1 MRLGGGVS
9 DMDIYSYAG
18 VGTCPFLG
26 ILNITFKYLL
36 EIFGDYIPNSSVM
49 LNWTLTFQFMRSLR
63 HVLTHL
69 AMSRNVAAALTHAV
83 AALEISPGAG
93 LKPWKMGQIERISE
107 DKTS

>member
-49 LNWTLTFQFMRSLR
+49 LNWDINLPVHEIVATCFDP
-63 HVLTHL
+63 
-69 AMSRNVAAALTHAV
+69 SRDVQECGCSFDPCGRGVGDFAWCGTE
-83 AALEISPGAG
+83 ALEDGTNREN
-93 LKPWKMGQIERISE
+93 LRR
-107 DKTS
+107 